1 METVMKRVVLALSA
15 TAALSGPIL
24 AQTMDL
30 MLPTLSFPEDPVV
43 TTQGSGDATT
53 APVLDP
59 RE

>member
-1 METVMKRVVLALSA
+1 MKRFVLALTA
-15 TAALSGPIL
+15 TAALSGPTL

-43 TTQGSGDATT
+43 ATQGSGDATT